1 MKRHEKAQMQ
11 TGPIPRRSRGRPS
24 VKQANELTT
33 LIVEVA
39 RRMFLEYGYDNTSI
53 DDIAAAARISK
64 STLYARFKEKTQL
77 FEAVCMQIVDN
88 DFSKITKPDFVRG
101 DIHRTLEGAMIALLE
116 GMMRREIIEFE
127 RMTISVAGRFPEL
140 ARVVE
145 RARGRVIVG
154 LQQLLLKATQA
165 RELVIDDVEEASWR
179 LVDGTVVPQFR
190 SASLGLRINEI
201 TEDDRNFIKRYV
213 SFYVKSYTPADQ

>member
-1 MKRHEKAQMQ
+1 
-11 TGPIPRRSRGRPS
+11 
-24 VKQANELTT
+24 
-33 LIVEVA
+33 
-39 RRMFLEYGYDNTSI
+39 MFLEYGYDNTSI